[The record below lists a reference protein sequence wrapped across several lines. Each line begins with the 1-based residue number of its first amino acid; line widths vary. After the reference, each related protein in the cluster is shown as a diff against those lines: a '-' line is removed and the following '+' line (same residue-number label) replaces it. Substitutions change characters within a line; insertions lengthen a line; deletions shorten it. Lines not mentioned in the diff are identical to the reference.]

1 MWSEIIYNTND
12 QLTGKE
18 SADPEAYRK
27 IFTDA
32 VAEGLYNDSCRSGII
47 SGLSDSPGDKFETL
61 PGYEKSFWYNYSSG
75 IPRKLRMLNL
85 FIRPFEGFCRTCII
99 TDKEIDTLVHHDLSG
114 YCREFSGG
122 DIRDKN
128 KKRIRNR
135 RNQLQEPLHSLIT
148 DWDHF
153 CHELN
158 LLIPVELKKIGYE
171 VIRQEEAEEI
181 DLSMIRRLARA
192 IHSKYLS
199 GIRNRIHRKDDD
211 LNNSIFYIPADS
223 ENIYPADF
231 DELPDEIK
239 YSNID
244 NAAQIPAKLLSI
256 GYKIREV
263 KKGFKPVALHL
274 NDDEIETMAR
284 VEHIRWSWEKRLAGW
299 VSGDVRDDKKR
310 THPSLVPYDELSE
323 PEKEKDRKLVSLIPA
338 LLLDINYEA
347 FPVSPNRIRKLSY
360 AIKPQGS
367 IQKILDETRE
377 LNEHI
382 RVMVAL
388 PPEIEEIVIARNKK
402 IEEAIR
408 EVEGS
413 YKYARH
419 IQETFLPDDLYVRE
433 CFPESFILF
442 KPKDLVSGDFYFF
455 SRNDNLLIFAA
466 ADCTGH
472 GIPGALLSTVGYGI
486 LDQAVNEIKL
496 TDPKDILFHL
506 YSRLHRFLRNDSE
519 ENGISDDM
527 DIVLGSLDTGT
538 NILTYSCVKNSLYH
552 ISNGKLTEHRAQNSA
567 EVFNHDDECMFTSDR
582 IRLKAGD
589 TIYLCSDGY
598 ADQFGGRDHKKYR
611 GDRFKVFLQSISG
624 YPMPE
629 QNDLLYEELE
639 KWREE
644 NNEEQTDDILV
655 IGIRL

>member
-1 MWSEIIYNTND
+1 MWSKIIYNTND
-12 QLTGKE
+12 QLIGEET
-18 SADPEAYRK
+18 SDPEVYRK
-27 IFTDA
+27 FFTDTI
-32 VAEGLYNDSCRSGII
+32 AEGLYNDSRHARII
-47 SGLSDSPGDKFETL
+47 SGLSEGLLENFEAL
-61 PGYEKSFWYNYSSG
+61 PEDEKSFWYKYSSE
-75 IPRKLRMLNL
+75 IPGKFRMLNL
-85 FIRPFEGFCRTCII
+85 LIRPYEDFCRTCLI
-99 TDKEIDTLVHHDLSG
+99 TDKEINTLVQLDLDG
-114 YCREFSGG
+114 YCREFSSQR
-122 DIRDKN
+122 IPDKN
-128 KKRIRNR
+128 KKSIRNQ
-135 RNQLQEPLHSLIT
+135 RNQKQKPLQSLIT

-158 LLIPVELKKIGYE
+158 WLIPVELKKRGYE
-171 VIRQEEAEEI
+171 IIRHEEAEEI
-181 DLSMIRRLARA
+181 NISMIKKLARA
-192 IHSKYLS
+192 IHAKYLA
-199 GIRNRIHRKDDD
+199 GMRNQIPRKEDD
-211 LNNSIFYIPADS
+211 LSNFIFNTPAES
-223 ENIYPADF
+223 ENKYLTDF

-239 YSNID
+239 YSNTD

-256 GYKIREV
+256 GYKIRQV

-299 VSGDVRDDKKR
+299 VYDNVKDDKKK
-310 THPSLVPYDELSE
+310 THPSLIPYDELSE
-323 PEKEKDRKLVSLIPA
+323 SEKEKDRKLVKLIPA

-360 AIKPQGS
+360 AIKPQGA

-382 RVMVAL
+382 RSMVTL
-388 PPEIEEIVIARNKK
+388 PPEIEEMVIARNKK

-419 IQETFLPDDLYVRE
+419 IQETFLPEDLYVRE

-455 SRNDNLLIFAA
+455 SRNDNLVIFAA

-496 TDPKDILFHL
+496 TDPKYILYHL
-506 YSRLHRFLRNDSE
+506 YSRLHRFLRNNTE
-519 ENGISDDM
+519 EAGMSDDM
-527 DIVLGSLDTGT
+527 DIVLGSLDTRT
-538 NILTYSCVKNSLYH
+538 NILTYSGVKNSLYH
-552 ISNGKLTEHRAQNSA
+552 ITEGELTEYRAQNSS
-567 EVFNHDDECMFTSDR
+567 EEFNHDDECLFTSDK
-582 IRLKAGD
+582 IKLKAGD
-589 TIYLCSDGY
+589 TIYLFSDGY
-598 ADQFGGRDHKKYR
+598 VDQFGGRHHKKYR
-611 GDRFKVFLQSISG
+611 SGRFKIFLQGISD

-629 QNDLLYEELE
+629 QNDMLYEELE
-639 KWREE
+639 QWREE
-644 NNEEQTDDILV
+644 NHEEQTDDILV